1 MRVNK
6 IEHIHFQKKKKKKKK
21 IQKYTDR
28 ILKKKKKQKQKKN
41 TPGLFVRDIWH
52 SCNYCD

>member
-21 IQKYTDR
+21 
-28 ILKKKKKQKQKKN
+28 KKKEEDTK
-41 TPGLFVRDIWH
+41 I
-52 SCNYCD
+52 Y

>member
-21 IQKYTDR
+21 KIQN
-28 ILKKKKKQKQKKN
+28 IL
-41 TPGLFVRDIWH
+41 IE
-52 SCNYCD
+52 Y